1 MSNGDSILE
10 YFIEV
15 DIDDRDYA
23 EKELEFKI
31 TVINSDEI
39 NSSSKWIKETP
50 GEILYI
56 RYMTVQ

>member
-1 MSNGDSILE
+1 ME

-23 EKELEFKI
+23 GKELEFKI
-31 TVINSDEI
+31 IVTNSDEI
-39 NSSSKWIKETP
+39 NTSSKWIKETT

-56 RYMTVQ
+56 RYMTI